1 MPFDATSAVGETN
14 PQSST
19 DQMDKILNAVIA
31 NSLKLTQVEATLHSL
46 SVIVKQLVSR
56 IEETVTKVE

>member
-31 NSLKLTQVEATLHSL
+31 NSLNLTRKWKLPFIHYRSL
-46 SVIVKQLVSR
+46 WSN
-56 IEETVTKVE
+56 